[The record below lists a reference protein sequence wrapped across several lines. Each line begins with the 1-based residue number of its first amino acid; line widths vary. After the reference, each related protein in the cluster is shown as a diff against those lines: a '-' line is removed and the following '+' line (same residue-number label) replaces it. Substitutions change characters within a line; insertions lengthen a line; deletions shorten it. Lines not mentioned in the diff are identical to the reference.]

1 MPDSGRVSIAP
12 LVASGT
18 DSRSSKVK
26 AYWGKTIPTV
36 RETPTVPTWHRL
48 GWNARC
54 IHQDSSNRPA
64 ATSSCTA
71 EHQDSVYG
79 CPRATY
85 ARHHTHTHSH
95 SQTQQGRHSLIL
107 QQSWVPG
114 MNGAPMLQ
122 QNQKAWCSEL
132 DGELMHIHKTLQ
144 TIQRRSNQR
153 SQQRLHDK
161 QQTDAA
167 AMDTVALR
175 AKVNASVANQIEFF
189 TTIQSAW
196 CNNGKE
202 PGAISEDHI
211 L

>member
-1 MPDSGRVSIAP
+1 MPDCGRSLLAP
-12 LVASGT
+12 IVANGT

-26 AYWGKTIPTV
+26 AYWGKTIPAV
-36 RETPTVPTWHRL
+36 RQTPTVPTWHRL
-48 GWNARC
+48 GWNTKY
-54 IHQDSSNRPA
+54 IHQEDNSSRPA
-64 ATSSCTA
+64 ATSTCTA
-71 EHQDSVYG
+71 ERQDPVYG
-79 CPRATY
+79 CPHATY

-95 SQTQQGRHSLIL
+95 SQTQQGRHSLVL

-114 MNGAPMLQ
+114 MNGAPLLQ
-122 QNQKAWCSEL
+122 ENQKAWCSEL

-144 TIQRRSNQR
+144 TIQIRSNQR

-161 QQTDAA
+161 QQTGAA

-189 TTIQSAW
+189 TAIQSAW
-196 CNNGKE
+196 CHNGTE
-202 PGAISEDHI
+202 PSESHI